1 MKKAIILLIVSFLC
15 GTASAQTR
23 TELIRSIKERLSMCS
38 GVSNIE
44 TAGSNFRAYIN
55 TPMQGVYEFDLDAL
69 RKPFSSDG
77 VVDINCASSAC
88 VSTKGAVSGQWREL
102 AKSAR
107 VPIMCMTYG
116 AEVNGFLAVYVSQFG
131 SGQ

>member
-23 TELIRSIKERLSMCS
+23 TELIRSIKERLAMCS

-77 VVDINCASSAC
+77 VVDINCASSCEAPIGC
-88 VSTKGAVSGQWREL
+88 IRCSSGLGLRDWKSPNTQSTQDAQPDEH
-102 AKSAR
+102 
-107 VPIMCMTYG
+107 P
-116 AEVNGFLAVYVSQFG
+116 
-131 SGQ
+131 